1 MKTYDFDKIIE
12 RRGTGAIKTDALGKV
27 FGKEDLVPLWV
38 ADMDFET
45 PDFIVNALKDRLE
58 HPVFGYTAEPEDYR
72 PAIIDWIAGLH
83 GWEIRK
89 EWISYIPGIVKGIG
103 MAINALLE
111 KDEKVIIQPPVY
123 HPFRLVPQRN
133 GRACSIRS
141 VRPSTGMKWT
151 LRTSRPYATTGAGC
165 SFSRTRTTRP
175 ASHGPAR
182 VSKDSHPSATAGA
195 SS

>member
-45 PDFIVNALKDRLE
+45 PDFIVNALKERLE

-72 PAIIDWIAGLH
+72 PAIIDWVAGLH

-89 EWISYIPGIVKGIG
+89 EWIS
-103 MAINALLE
+103 
-111 KDEKVIIQPPVY
+111 
-123 HPFRLVPQRN
+123 
-133 GRACSIRS
+133 
-141 VRPSTGMKWT
+141 
-151 LRTSRPYATTGAGC
+151 
-165 SFSRTRTTRP
+165 
-175 ASHGPAR
+175 
-182 VSKDSHPSATAGA
+182 
-195 SS
+195 